1 MKMRELNAW
10 SFDLNIKV
18 QVSDDSYSIGANI
31 KFGRTVDDNARVQ
44 SKAILFVSKPPTSNT
59 IKIKY

>member
-31 KFGRTVDDNARVQ
+31 KFGITVADNARVQ
-44 SKAILFVSKPPTSNT
+44 SKAILFANNPPTSNNP
-59 IKIKY
+59 KIIY